1 MSRILV
7 IGGYGG
13 FGARLTRRL
22 LAAGHEVL
30 VAGRSADKA
39 AAFCALL
46 DRAEPVVADRD
57 HGIGLVM
64 ARHRP
69 DLVIDAAGPF
79 QGSGYIVPE
88 ACMAMSIPYL
98 DLADARDFVTGI
110 ARFDAEARV
119 AGVAIISGA
128 SSVPA
133 LSGAIVRRL
142 AADLPQ
148 VDSIEIALSA
158 SNRAS
163 AGKSIAE
170 AMLSYIGQPVRLW
183 RGKRWETVHGWQE
196 LRRQPMLVGG
206 SGLAGRL
213 VGIADVPD
221 HAIAPDALPGR
232 PAVAFRAGT
241 ELDFQMAS
249 LWLLSW
255 PVRWGWL
262 GSLLPWRR
270 ALMAL
275 YRASARLGG
284 DRSGMTITL
293 KGRRGGDGIERRWTI
308 VATNG
313 EGPEIPTLAAE
324 ILAGRILSGQVTPG
338 ARHAWYELEPEDFEP
353 LFAGLAIRHETV
365 ERALPLPLYA
375 RLMGK
380 RFGALPRLV
389 QAIHG
394 VSGDGGAAGEGA
406 VERGRSPLARL
417 LGGVM
422 SMPPAGSYPLHVGFA
437 EREGREIWTRDF
449 GGHRFRSE
457 LSARK
462 GLLVERFGPIRF
474 AFALPSDGDGLRME
488 LRRWSVFGV
497 RLPRLL
503 APRIEAREWQEGDRF
518 RFDVAVSAP
527 LAGRIVRYSG
537 WLRPLD
543 EPVPT
548 VAERPAPEMPP
559 KIIIGPSGDGLAA
572 E

>member
-22 LAAGHEVL
+22 IAAGHDVL

-39 AAFCALL
+39 AAFCKRLE
-46 DRAEPVVADRD
+46 RAEPVVADRD

-79 QGSGYIVPE
+79 QGSRYIVPE
-88 ACMAMSIPYL
+88 ACVAMSIPYL
-98 DLADARDFVTGI
+98 DLADARDFVCGI
-110 ARFDAEARV
+110 GALDGQARA
-119 AGVAIISGA
+119 AGVAIITGA

-142 AADLPQ
+142 AENLTQ
-148 VDSIEIALSA
+148 VDSVEMALSA

-170 AMLSYIGQPVRLW
+170 AMLSYIGQPVRVW
-183 RGKRWETVHGWQE
+183 RGKHWETVHGWQE
-196 LRRQPMLVGG
+196 LRREPMLVGG
-206 SGLAGRL
+206 TGLAGRL

-221 HAIAPDALPGR
+221 HAIVPDALPGR
-232 PAVAFRAGT
+232 PAVTFRAGT

-255 PVRWGWL
+255 PVCWGWL
-262 GSLLPWRR
+262 GSLLPWKRG
-270 ALMAL
+270 LMAL

-293 KGRRGGDGIERRWTI
+293 KGRRGGAGIERRWTI

-324 ILAGRILSGQVTPG
+324 ILAERILAGQLTPG
-338 ARHAWYELEPEDFEP
+338 ARHAWNELEPEDFEL
-353 LFAGLAIRHETV
+353 LFARLAVRYETV
-365 ERALPLPLYA
+365 ERALPPPLYQ
-375 RLMGK
+375 RLMGE
-380 RFGALPRLV
+380 RFGDLPRLV

-394 VSGDGGAAGEGA
+394 VSGDGGAAGEGT

-422 SMPPAGSYPLHVGFA
+422 GMPPEGSYPLHVGFA
-437 EREGREIWTRDF
+437 ERDGRETWTRDF
-449 GGHRFRSE
+449 GGYRFRSE

-462 GLLVERFGPIRF
+462 GLVVERFGPIRF
-474 AFALPSDGDGLRME
+474 AFALPSDGDGLGME

-503 APRIEAREWQEGDRF
+503 APRIDAREWQEGDRF
-518 RFDVAVSAP
+518 RFAVAVSAP

-543 EPVPT
+543 DVVPT
-548 VAERPAPEMPP
+548 VTERREPDVHP
-559 KIIIGPSGDGLAA
+559 KIVGSSRNGLAA